1 MPVIHL
7 MEHVTHLALI
17 HALAENGALK
27 EEWERTDIDFPPR
40 CFIDQAA
47 IALLCE
53 WALYHR
59 QQGRMVGFY
68 GDDNALHYLS
78 RLDVFQHAGFD
89 YAERFR
95 RHSEA
100 GRFIPARLIQSE
112 EDVFEASNAVCDL
125 VLRQFDHAREFLPAM
140 EWAVYEVIDNIR
152 LHAETP
158 VPGVLTAQYYPTKHR
173 LDIAI
178 VDAGRGIM
186 ASLSQSQQLWSHGD
200 AISKAIQRGVTRD
213 DSVGQGN
220 GMAGA
225 SEIVRK
231 NGGELHVWTGDA
243 NFTIRKGRDRGFKP
257 IDQIPGTG
265 IFLRLDTRRPVR
277 LRDTFISDPGW
288 SFIDYEAERITESG
302 GIRIADECIHTGGRE
317 PAKALR
323 RKIESV
329 LDELDKPLILDFS
342 NLKFA
347 TSSFLDELI
356 GRLVIVLGA
365 ETFHQKLRLQG
376 LSAESRAMLNVVIQ
390 QRMENGIDPV
400 SRPA

>member
-7 MEHVTHLALI
+7 PERVTHLALI

-59 QQGRMVGFY
+59 QQGRVVGFY

-89 YAERFR
+89 YAERFK
-95 RHSEA
+95 RHGEA

-112 EDVFEASNAVCDL
+112 EDVFDASNAVCDL

-288 SFIDYEAERITESG
+288 SYIDYEAERITESG
-302 GIRIADECIHTGGRE
+302 GIRVADECVHTGGRE
-317 PAKALR
+317 PATTLR
-323 RKIESV
+323 RKIETI
-329 LDELDKPLILDFS
+329 LEAADEPLVLDFS
-342 NLKFA
+342 GVDFA
-347 TSSFLDELI
+347 TSSFFDELL
-356 GRLVIVLGA
+356 GRLAASLGPEVFGSGVYIA
-365 ETFHQKLRLQG
+365 NLKPEL
-376 LSAESRAMLNVVIQ
+376 ADMANVTIG
-390 QRMENGIDPV
+390 QRMG
-400 SRPA
+400 RRQ

>member
-7 MEHVTHLALI
+7 PERVTHLALI

-59 QQGRMVGFY
+59 QQGRVVGFY

-89 YAERFR
+89 YAERFK
-95 RHSEA
+95 RHGEA

-112 EDVFEASNAVCDL
+112 EDVFDASNAVCDL

-257 IDQIPGTG
+257 IAQIPGTG

-288 SFIDYEAERITESG
+288 SYIDYEAERITESG
-302 GIRIADECIHTGGRE
+302 GIRVADECVHTGGRE
-317 PAKALR
+317 PATTLR
-323 RKIESV
+323 RKIETI
-329 LDELDKPLILDFS
+329 LEAADEPLVLDFS
-342 NLKFA
+342 GVDFA
-347 TSSFLDELI
+347 TSSFFDELL
-356 GRLVIVLGA
+356 GRLAASLGPEVFGSGVYIA
-365 ETFHQKLRLQG
+365 NLKPEL
-376 LSAESRAMLNVVIQ
+376 ADMANVTIG
-390 QRMENGIDPV
+390 QRMG
-400 SRPA
+400 RRQ